1 MFGRRKYIADMK
13 FKRIF
18 SFLLML
24 VMLLTMLPTAYAA
37 EEFPDGNVPTEVVQ
51 STETQPVES
60 EPTEGQDEY
69 AVTPRAAADKYAYL
83 GNCDHMDIILS
94 NGVRQGWHFADEDQ
108 KYPWD
113 YMNMIYCLEAGKQFS
128 VGTGHSGDAD
138 VPFDGTVTSSST
150 IGERCWYKL
159 SAEQRM
165 AIALVILY
173 GCPTKLWDAEW
184 GLNPEG
190 QRIANNPN
198 IGYRFATQALVW
210 EFASGWR
217 EPIPPYTLKNS
228 QWRDLSIGVCMNEDK
243 TVDHF
248 LYAYESILNDLLL
261 HNVIPSF
268 AGHFQ
273 NSAPEIQMTGTAVT
287 LTDTNGV
294 LSRFTFTD
302 LDTVSY
308 SISGDDLTISV
319 SGAVPADVQCATAT
333 LPDPEASLY
342 ELWYNGYSSSYQTA
356 IKVSIPASDPVP
368 AYFKLKTSTGS
379 LSLKKTTEDG
389 KNLEGWMFSIYSDAD
404 CKNLVSG
411 PHTTN
416 AKGDL
421 SVSSLAAGTVYVKEI
436 GHTDE
441 AINALYE
448 CTVENPQKVT
458 IVSGQTATVTFNN
471 DLRTGYGKIVKKT
484 NTGKNLAGWKFNL
497 YTDEALTKKVS
508 GSPFTTG
515 DDGIITVEL
524 APGTYWCQEVDESSK
539 YPDWNFDT
547 SVKKITIKSNE
558 TASVTYTNTHYGYA
572 KLVKRTNT
580 GSSLSGWKI
589 NVYADEAC
597 TKPISGSPFTTAA
610 DGTITVRLAPGD
622 YWCREVDESSK
633 YPDWIFDTSV
643 KKVTVKAGQTA
654 SVTFSNTKLGRVK
667 LVKVMPDGGPLGG
680 WVFDVYRKSDGSLV
694 GTFTSGEDGTILTGY
709 LQPGEYEIYEQ
720 IPEDSLYYCETPNPQ
735 TVTIVAG
742 ATAEVTFTNR
752 LKSAQ
757 IVVYKIDPMG
767 APMAGAEF
775 LLEWSEDG
783 VTWAPVTY
791 TDSENVSKGTCTSE
805 GLVDG
810 KLESGKDGVVC
821 FTGLHPELLYRLTE
835 TKAPEGYQLLTEPAY
850 EGGISPEETLI
861 VELTVVNAPIFE
873 LPMTGSTGSIGMH
886 ILQMVSAIL
895 LLALLLCLVKKQAD

>member
-1 MFGRRKYIADMK
+1 MK

-18 SFLLML
+18 SFFLML
-24 VMLLTMLPTAYAA
+24 VMLLTMFPTAYATGESA
-37 EEFPDGNVPTEVVQ
+37 EGDVPIEETR
-51 STETQPVES
+51 STEPQ
-60 EPTEGQDEY
+60 PTEGMGEY
-69 AVTPRAAADKYAYL
+69 AVAPIAADMYAYL
-83 GNCDHMDIILS
+83 GNCDEMDIILS

-138 VPFDGTVTSSST
+138 VTFEGTVTSSST
-150 IGERCWYKL
+150 IGERCWFKL

-190 QRIANNPN
+190 TRIAENPN

-368 AYFKLKTSTGS
+368 AYFRLTTTAAT
-379 LSLKKTTEDG
+379 LALKKVTEDG
-389 KNLEGWMFSIYSDAD
+389 QNLDGWLFAIYSDAE
-404 CKNLVSG
+404 CTSLMSG
-411 PHTTN
+411 PHQTDEN
-416 AKGDL
+416 GEL
-421 SVSSLAAGTVYVKEI
+421 SVSGLPEGIVYVKEL
-436 GHTDE
+436 GHIDPE
-441 AINALYE
+441 IQVLYE
-448 CTVENPQKVT
+448 CGSDNPQQIS
-458 IVSGQTATVTFNN
+458 IVNGQTAFLHFSNVFKK
-471 DLRTGYGKIVKKT
+471 GKI
-484 NTGKNLAGWKFNL
+484 
-497 YTDEALTKKVS
+497 
-508 GSPFTTG
+508 
-515 DDGIITVEL
+515 
-524 APGTYWCQEVDESSK
+524 
-539 YPDWNFDT
+539 
-547 SVKKITIKSNE
+547 
-558 TASVTYTNTHYGYA
+558 
-572 KLVKRTNT
+572 
-580 GSSLSGWKI
+580 
-589 NVYADEAC
+589 
-597 TKPISGSPFTTAA
+597 
-610 DGTITVRLAPGD
+610 
-622 YWCREVDESSK
+622 
-633 YPDWIFDTSV
+633 
-643 KKVTVKAGQTA
+643 
-654 SVTFSNTKLGRVK
+654 
-667 LVKVMPDGGPLGG
+667 
-680 WVFDVYRKSDGSLV
+680 
-694 GTFTSGEDGTILTGY
+694 
-709 LQPGEYEIYEQ
+709 Q
-720 IPEDSLYYCETPNPQ
+720 I
-735 TVTIVAG
+735 
-742 ATAEVTFTNR
+742 
-752 LKSAQ
+752 
-757 IVVYKIDPMG
+757 YKIDTLG
-767 APMAGAEF
+767 APLAGAEF
-775 LLEWSEDG
+775 LLEWSENG

-791 TDSENVSKGTCTSE
+791 TDSENVSKGTCTSP

-810 KLESGKDGVVC
+810 KLESGRDGVVC
-821 FTGLHPELLYRLTE
+821 FTGLHPEMLYRLTE

-850 EGGISPEETLI
+850 EGTIPIDGTLT
-861 VELTVVNAPIFE
+861 VELTVVNAPVFE
-873 LPMTGSTGSIGMH
+873 LPMTGSTDGIWIR
-886 ILQMVSAIL
+886 ILQITAVIL
-895 LLALLLCLVKKQAD
+895 MLVMLLSFVKKQR

>member
-37 EEFPDGNVPTEVVQ
+37 EEFPDGNVPTEEVQ

-273 NSAPEIQMTGTAVT
+273 NFAPEIQMTGTAVT

-308 SISGDDLTISV
+308 SISGDELTICV

-368 AYFKLKTSTGS
+368 AYFKLKTSTGG

-416 AKGDL
+416 AKGEL

-524 APGTYWCQEVDESSK
+524 APGTYW
-539 YPDWNFDT
+539 
-547 SVKKITIKSNE
+547 
-558 TASVTYTNTHYGYA
+558 
-572 KLVKRTNT
+572 
-580 GSSLSGWKI
+580 
-589 NVYADEAC
+589 
-597 TKPISGSPFTTAA
+597 
-610 DGTITVRLAPGD
+610 
-622 YWCREVDESSK
+622 
-633 YPDWIFDTSV
+633 
-643 KKVTVKAGQTA
+643 
-654 SVTFSNTKLGRVK
+654 
-667 LVKVMPDGGPLGG
+667 
-680 WVFDVYRKSDGSLV
+680 
-694 GTFTSGEDGTILTGY
+694 
-709 LQPGEYEIYEQ
+709 
-720 IPEDSLYYCETPNPQ
+720 
-735 TVTIVAG
+735 
-742 ATAEVTFTNR
+742 
-752 LKSAQ
+752 
-757 IVVYKIDPMG
+757 
-767 APMAGAEF
+767 
-775 LLEWSEDG
+775 
-783 VTWAPVTY
+783 
-791 TDSENVSKGTCTSE
+791 
-805 GLVDG
+805 
-810 KLESGKDGVVC
+810 
-821 FTGLHPELLYRLTE
+821 
-835 TKAPEGYQLLTEPAY
+835 
-850 EGGISPEETLI
+850 
-861 VELTVVNAPIFE
+861 
-873 LPMTGSTGSIGMH
+873 
-886 ILQMVSAIL
+886 
-895 LLALLLCLVKKQAD
+895 

>member
-1 MFGRRKYIADMK
+1 
-13 FKRIF
+13 
-18 SFLLML
+18 ML

-37 EEFPDGNVPTEVVQ
+37 EEFPDGNVPTEEVQ

-248 LYAYESILNDLLL
+248 LYAYESILNDMLL

-273 NSAPEIQMTGTAVT
+273 NSAPEIQLTGNAVT

-319 SGAVPADVQCATAT
+319 SGAVPVDVQCATAT

-342 ELWYNGYSSSYQTA
+342 ELWYNGYTSEYQTA

-368 AYFKLKTSTGS
+368 AYFKLKTSTGG
-379 LSLKKTTEDG
+379 LSLKKNG
-389 KNLEGWMFSIYSDAD
+389 AYIFSVQIGSQDY
-404 CKNLVSG
+404 VSG
-411 PHTTN
+411 F
-416 AKGDL
+416 
-421 SVSSLAAGTVYVKEI
+421 EE
-436 GHTDE
+436 TDFMKY
-441 AINALYE
+441 L
-448 CTVENPQKVT
+448 
-458 IVSGQTATVTFNN
+458 
-471 DLRTGYGKIVKKT
+471 
-484 NTGKNLAGWKFNL
+484 
-497 YTDEALTKKVS
+497 
-508 GSPFTTG
+508 
-515 DDGIITVEL
+515 
-524 APGTYWCQEVDESSK
+524 SSK
-539 YPDWNFDT
+539 Y
-547 SVKKITIKSNE
+547 
-558 TASVTYTNTHYGYA
+558 
-572 KLVKRTNT
+572 
-580 GSSLSGWKI
+580 
-589 NVYADEAC
+589 
-597 TKPISGSPFTTAA
+597 
-610 DGTITVRLAPGD
+610 
-622 YWCREVDESSK
+622 
-633 YPDWIFDTSV
+633 
-643 KKVTVKAGQTA
+643 
-654 SVTFSNTKLGRVK
+654 
-667 LVKVMPDGGPLGG
+667 
-680 WVFDVYRKSDGSLV
+680 
-694 GTFTSGEDGTILTGY
+694 
-709 LQPGEYEIYEQ
+709 
-720 IPEDSLYYCETPNPQ
+720 
-735 TVTIVAG
+735 
-742 ATAEVTFTNR
+742 
-752 LKSAQ
+752 
-757 IVVYKIDPMG
+757 
-767 APMAGAEF
+767 
-775 LLEWSEDG
+775 
-783 VTWAPVTY
+783 
-791 TDSENVSKGTCTSE
+791 
-805 GLVDG
+805 
-810 KLESGKDGVVC
+810 
-821 FTGLHPELLYRLTE
+821 
-835 TKAPEGYQLLTEPAY
+835 
-850 EGGISPEETLI
+850 
-861 VELTVVNAPIFE
+861 
-873 LPMTGSTGSIGMH
+873 TGSTSMTNPGPLNTKENNYYINVPVGSSFNIDTITNSIFNGVIENANNARELEEAEQLITTAFSLIMGGGNG
-886 ILQMVSAIL
+886 LNARVNQFR
-895 LLALLLCLVKKQAD
+895 KDKEQPE